1 MTDFLIPIKLILVL
15 FWTANFLML
24 KVVGGCQGQR
34 VEVTCDRMWSQLKY
48 TGSFVSG
55 WGLVY
60 SLVTVVVTV
69 PVWLL

>member
-1 MTDFLIPIKLILVL
+1 M
-15 FWTANFLML
+15 
-24 KVVGGCQGQR
+24 
-34 VEVTCDRMWSQLKY
+34 EVTCDRMWSQLKY

-69 PVWLL
+69 PVWLLWMEN